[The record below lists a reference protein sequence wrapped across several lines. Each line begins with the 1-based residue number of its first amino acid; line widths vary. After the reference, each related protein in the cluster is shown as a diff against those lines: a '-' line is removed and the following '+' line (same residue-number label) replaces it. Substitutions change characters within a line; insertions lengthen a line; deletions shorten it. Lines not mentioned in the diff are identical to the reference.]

1 MNDYVK
7 LKKTKN
13 RRLFIKNNFS
23 IYYKMNQNSAPKPR
37 IPCTV
42 CGVPYIA
49 TSKPTHQKSRK
60 HLIGAQ
66 MLLAAKLKSEAI
78 QKANESTTN
87 KAND

>member
-1 MNDYVK
+1 MN
-7 LKKTKN
+7 N
-13 RRLFIKNNFS
+13 
-23 IYYKMNQNSAPKPR
+23 PKPR
-37 IPCTV
+37 IPCAV

-78 QKANESTTN
+78 QKQNEST
-87 KAND
+87 NDK